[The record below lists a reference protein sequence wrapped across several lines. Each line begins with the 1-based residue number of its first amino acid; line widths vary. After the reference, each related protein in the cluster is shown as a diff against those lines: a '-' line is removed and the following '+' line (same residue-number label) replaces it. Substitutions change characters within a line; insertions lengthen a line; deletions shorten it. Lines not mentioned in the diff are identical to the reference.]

1 MVLKRSSLIWNK
13 VSLTCSWCPTF
24 CLYRTAGEVR
34 FITDSSSECGGLE
47 VVFVECVNDR
57 LAAVARSVKRT
68 LALSISSGERVEF
81 AGSRSP
87 IEQVCLCVR

>member
-1 MVLKRSSLIWNK
+1 
-13 VSLTCSWCPTF
+13 
-24 CLYRTAGEVR
+24 
-34 FITDSSSECGGLE
+34 
-47 VVFVECVNDR
+47 VECVNDR